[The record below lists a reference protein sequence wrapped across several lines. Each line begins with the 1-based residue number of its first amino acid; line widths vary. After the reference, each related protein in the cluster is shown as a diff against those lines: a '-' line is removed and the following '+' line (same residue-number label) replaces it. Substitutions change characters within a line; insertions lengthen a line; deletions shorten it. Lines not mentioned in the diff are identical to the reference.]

1 MSWGILQLIQK
12 AIPPI
17 IQQSIPS
24 ISTTFLTALIS
35 TSSVTAIAAFGIT
48 EKFEMCIRVL
58 LWSARI
64 LLVLVIGFSNRLS
77 RLFVNSK
84 VVLCIVGTYF
94 LIVSVGYI
102 LNTVTNC
109 YLGALNGIGKP
120 SKSIF
125 LMIFYYIVVQ
135 MPLDYLLYHL
145 GFDLNGI

>member
-35 TSSVTAIAAFGIT
+35 TSSVTAFAAFGIT
-48 EKFEMCIRVL
+48 EKFEMCIRVR

-64 LLVLVIGFSNRLS
+64 LLVLVIGFSKRLS
-77 RLFVNSK
+77 CLFVNSK

-135 MPLDYLLYHL
+135 MPLDYLLYDL
-145 GFDLNGI
+145 GFGLNGI

>member
-1 MSWGILQLIQK
+1 
-12 AIPPI
+12 
-17 IQQSIPS
+17 
-24 ISTTFLTALIS
+24 
-35 TSSVTAIAAFGIT
+35 
-48 EKFEMCIRVL
+48 MCIRVR

-64 LLVLVIGFSNRLS
+64 LLVLVIGFSKRLS

-125 LMIFYYIVVQ
+125 LMIFNYIVVQ

-145 GFDLNGI
+145 GFGLNGI